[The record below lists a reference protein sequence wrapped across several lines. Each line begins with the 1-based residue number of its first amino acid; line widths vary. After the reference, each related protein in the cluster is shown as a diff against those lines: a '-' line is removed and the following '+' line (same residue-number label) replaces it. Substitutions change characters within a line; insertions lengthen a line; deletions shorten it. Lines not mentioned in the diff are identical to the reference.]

1 MGSIHTSSYPTRNEC
16 YKFLLLSYYHRAH
29 RERLDLI
36 SKGKG
41 LNSGVFYNSNTF
53 LEPAVAKKYHRED
66 IKSIAKPCP
75 PGSVTLVAAYNH
87 QESAPSL
94 KPPSATLPLDRQGC
108 KLAPHTIGP
117 IGLSPRSPTKLSPLF
132 KIQSHSPPPQDL
144 SLPSSHTKRPS
155 QASLFPKSPRHSALS
170 SSTQSFPFPSE
181 LCQFPQSFPSPSRP
195 HQSSLSPSRP
205 HQSSLSPS
213 RPHQSSLSPSRPHQS
228 SLSPSRPH
236 QSSLSPSRPHQSF
249 PSSNGPHQSSVSA
262 NGLCQF
268 PLSLSRPNQ
277 FSSLPN
283 QTWQPSH
290 KNLQSFSSSNGTSQY
305 SQPSTSPS
313 GLSQPTPSPN
323 RPFST
328 LNGHRRLSLS
338 LKKQQSL
345 ARDIVTPAR
354 YLPPLKTKNLPIIQL
369 KSHP

>member
-228 SLSPSRPH
+228 
-236 QSSLSPSRPHQSF
+236 F

-277 FSSLPN
+277 FSSLPS

-338 LKKQQSL
+338 LKKTAILGQKE
-345 ARDIVTPAR
+345 T
-354 YLPPLKTKNLPIIQL
+354 
-369 KSHP
+369 